1 MANNPTQLT
10 ILQDEIRR
18 RYDTLSKRLK
28 QVARYILDNSNSVAF
43 DTVASIAQQAD
54 VPPSTL
60 IRFANA
66 FGFSGFNEMKQMFK
80 QHLMEETANY
90 TERARLF
97 RQTTSDES
105 SPPETPT
112 EILNMFTM
120 VNNQALQQL
129 AMQTSSDD
137 LERAVALLGEAENI
151 YVIGLR
157 RSFSVA
163 SYLTYA
169 LRHLDRKAFLI
180 DGLGGMFTEQ
190 LSLVGPKD
198 VVVAVSFS
206 PYAREV
212 VELVE
217 LGAQRKARQI
227 AITDS
232 QVSPLAAF
240 SDVCFV
246 VREAQVDGFR
256 SQVASLCLAQT
267 LAVSLA
273 LNSSQESEAKQ
284 KAGDRL
290 PGVCYSAAQY
300 RPAGGSR
307 RPDKRSAIRH
317 KTGTVPEVPPRRRCA
332 CRAWGIWAYGRLP

>member
-97 RQTTSDES
+97 RQTTTDDAT
-105 SPPETPT
+105 PPETPT

-120 VNNQALQQL
+120 VNTQALQQL
-129 AMQTSSDD
+129 AMQTSGDD
-137 LERAVALLGEAENI
+137 LQRAVALLAEAENI

-163 SYLTYA
+163 YYLTYA

-273 LNSSQESEAKQ
+273 LNSSKDAETKQ
-284 KAGDRL
+284 LA
-290 PGVCYSAAQY
+290 
-300 RPAGGSR
+300 
-307 RPDKRSAIRH
+307 
-317 KTGTVPEVPPRRRCA
+317 
-332 CRAWGIWAYGRLP
+332 

>member
-97 RQTTSDES
+97 RQTTTDDAT
-105 SPPETPT
+105 PPETPT

-120 VNNQALQQL
+120 VNTQALQQL

-137 LERAVALLGEAENI
+137 LERAVALLGKAENI

-284 KAGDRL
+284 KA
-290 PGVCYSAAQY
+290 
-300 RPAGGSR
+300 
-307 RPDKRSAIRH
+307 
-317 KTGTVPEVPPRRRCA
+317 
-332 CRAWGIWAYGRLP
+332 

>member
-80 QHLMEETANY
+80 QHLTEETANY

-97 RQTTSDES
+97 RQTTTDDAT
-105 SPPETPT
+105 PPETPT

-120 VNNQALQQL
+120 VNTQALQQL
-129 AMQTSSDD
+129 AMQTSGDD
-137 LERAVALLGEAENI
+137 LQRAVALLAEAENI

-273 LNSSQESEAKQ
+273 LNSSKDAETKQ
-284 KAGDRL
+284 LA
-290 PGVCYSAAQY
+290 
-300 RPAGGSR
+300 
-307 RPDKRSAIRH
+307 
-317 KTGTVPEVPPRRRCA
+317 
-332 CRAWGIWAYGRLP
+332 

>member
-97 RQTTSDES
+97 RQTTTDDAT
-105 SPPETPT
+105 PPETPT

-120 VNNQALQQL
+120 VNTQALQQL
-129 AMQTSSDD
+129 AMQTSGDD
-137 LERAVALLGEAENI
+137 LQRAVALLAEAENI

-256 SQVASLCLAQT
+256 AQVASLCLAQT

-273 LNSSQESEAKQ
+273 LNSSKDAETKQ
-284 KAGDRL
+284 LA
-290 PGVCYSAAQY
+290 
-300 RPAGGSR
+300 
-307 RPDKRSAIRH
+307 
-317 KTGTVPEVPPRRRCA
+317 
-332 CRAWGIWAYGRLP
+332 

>member
-1 MANNPTQLT
+1 MSNNPTQLT
-10 ILQDEIRR
+10 ILQDQIRS

-43 DTVASIAQQAD
+43 DTVASIAQRAD

-66 FGFSGFNEMKQMFK
+66 FGFSGFYEMKQMFK
-80 QHLMEETANY
+80 QHLMEETASY

-97 RQTTSDES
+97 RQTSNDEMT
-105 SPPETPT
+105 PPETPT

-120 VNNQALQQL
+120 VNTQALQQL
-129 AMQTSSDD
+129 AMQTSGDD
-137 LERAVALLGEAENI
+137 LDRAVNLLLEAENI

-157 RSFSVA
+157 RSFSIA
-163 SYLTYA
+163 SYMTYA

-190 LSLVGPKD
+190 LSLVRPKD
-198 VVVAVSFS
+198 VVIAVSFS

-217 LGAQRKARQI
+217 LGAQRKAHQI
-227 AITDS
+227 TITDS
-232 QVSPLAAF
+232 LVSPLAAF

-246 VREAQVDGFR
+246 VREAHIDGFR
-256 SQVASLCLAQT
+256 SQIASLCLAQT

-273 LNSSQESEAKQ
+273 LKNSEETQA
-284 KAGDRL
+284 R
-290 PGVCYSAAQY
+290 
-300 RPAGGSR
+300 SR
-307 RPDKRSAIRH
+307 IISSS
-317 KTGTVPEVPPRRRCA
+317 
-332 CRAWGIWAYGRLP
+332 

>member
-1 MANNPTQLT
+1 MNNPTQLSL
-10 ILQDEIRR
+10 LQDEIRH
-18 RYDTLSKRLK
+18 RYETLSKRLK
-28 QVARYILDNSNSVAF
+28 QVARYILDNSNSIAF
-43 DTVASIAQQAD
+43 DTVASIAAQAS

-66 FGFSGFNEMKQMFK
+66 FGFSGFNEMKQVFR
-80 QHLMEETANY
+80 QHLMEETVNY

-97 RQTTSDES
+97 RQTSTDDNAA
-105 SPPETPT
+105 PENPA
-112 EILNMFTM
+112 EILNVFTM
-120 VNNQALQQL
+120 VNAQALQQL
-129 AMQTSSDD
+129 PAQIDAAQ
-137 LERAVALLGEAENI
+137 LEKAVELLKNAENI

-169 LRHLDRKAFLI
+169 LRHLERRAFLI

-190 LSLVGPKD
+190 LGMVKPKD
-198 VVVAVSFS
+198 VVIAISYS
-206 PYAREV
+206 PYAREAL
-212 VELVE
+212 ELVE
-217 LGAQRKARQI
+217 LGAKQGAQQI

-256 SQVASLCLAQT
+256 SQVASMCLAQT

-273 LNSSQESEAKQ
+273 LNNAKD
-284 KAGDRL
+284 A
-290 PGVCYSAAQY
+290 
-300 RPAGGSR
+300 
-307 RPDKRSAIRH
+307 
-317 KTGTVPEVPPRRRCA
+317 
-332 CRAWGIWAYGRLP
+332 

>member
-1 MANNPTQLT
+1 MANNPTQLS

-18 RYDTLSKRLK
+18 RYDDLSKRLK

-66 FGFSGFNEMKQMFK
+66 FGFSGFNEMKQMFR

-97 RQTTSDES
+97 RQTASEETSA
-105 SPPETPT
+105 PETPG
-112 EILNMFTM
+112 EILSMFTM
-120 VNNQALQQL
+120 VNSQALQQL
-129 AMQTSSDD
+129 AMQMAPED
-137 LERAVALLGEAENI
+137 LEKAVKLLAGAENI

-206 PYAREV
+206 PYSREV

-273 LNSSQESEAKQ
+273 LNNS
-284 KAGDRL
+284 
-290 PGVCYSAAQY
+290 
-300 RPAGGSR
+300 
-307 RPDKRSAIRH
+307 
-317 KTGTVPEVPPRRRCA
+317 KTTQQTA
-332 CRAWGIWAYGRLP
+332 

>member
-1 MANNPTQLT
+1 MPNNQTQLSL
-10 ILQDEIRR
+10 LQEDIRS

-43 DTVASIAQQAD
+43 DTVASIAQHAD

-66 FGFSGFNEMKQMFK
+66 FGFSGFNEMKQVFR
-80 QHLMEETANY
+80 QHLMEETVSY

-97 RQTTSDES
+97 RQS
-105 SPPETPT
+105 STQEGNAAPEKPA
-112 EILNMFTM
+112 EILNVFSM
-120 VNNQALQQL
+120 VNTQALQQL
-129 AMQTSSDD
+129 PAQIKPEMLDQ
-137 LERAVALLGEAENI
+137 AVALLSQAENI

-169 LRHLDRKAFLI
+169 LRHLERRAFLI
-180 DGLGGMFTEQ
+180 DGLGGMFSEQ
-190 LSLVGPKD
+190 LSMVSPND
-198 VVVAVSFS
+198 VVIAISYS
-206 PYAREV
+206 PYAQEAI
-212 VELVE
+212 ELVE
-217 LGAQRKARQI
+217 LGAKRGARQI

-256 SQVASLCLAQT
+256 SQVASMCLAQT

-273 LNSSQESEAKQ
+273 LTNV
-284 KAGDRL
+284 G
-290 PGVCYSAAQY
+290 
-300 RPAGGSR
+300 
-307 RPDKRSAIRH
+307 
-317 KTGTVPEVPPRRRCA
+317 
-332 CRAWGIWAYGRLP
+332 

>member
-97 RQTTSDES
+97 RQTTTDDAT
-105 SPPETPT
+105 PPETPT

-120 VNNQALQQL
+120 VNTQALQQL
-129 AMQTSSDD
+129 AMQTSGDD
-137 LERAVALLGEAENI
+137 LQRAVALLAEAENI

-273 LNSSQESEAKQ
+273 LNSSKDAEPKQ
-284 KAGDRL
+284 LA
-290 PGVCYSAAQY
+290 
-300 RPAGGSR
+300 
-307 RPDKRSAIRH
+307 
-317 KTGTVPEVPPRRRCA
+317 
-332 CRAWGIWAYGRLP
+332 

>member
-1 MANNPTQLT
+1 MANNPTQVS
-10 ILQDEIRR
+10 ILQDEIRS

-43 DTVASIAQQAD
+43 DTVASIARQAD

-66 FGFSGFNEMKQMFK
+66 FGFGGFNEMKQMFK

-97 RQTTSDES
+97 RQTAGEEASA
-105 SPPETPT
+105 PETPS

-120 VNNQALQQL
+120 VNGQALQQL
-129 AMQTSSDD
+129 AMQVVPEE

-169 LRHLDRKAFLI
+169 LRHLDRRAFLI

-190 LSLVGPKD
+190 LSMVGPKD

-206 PYAREV
+206 PYSKEV

-246 VREAQVDGFR
+246 VREAQIDGFR

-267 LAVSLA
+267 LAISLA
-273 LNSSQESEAKQ
+273 LGNS
-284 KAGDRL
+284 
-290 PGVCYSAAQY
+290 
-300 RPAGGSR
+300 
-307 RPDKRSAIRH
+307 
-317 KTGTVPEVPPRRRCA
+317 KTGQ
-332 CRAWGIWAYGRLP
+332 

>member
-105 SPPETPT
+105 STPETPT

-129 AMQTSSDD
+129 AMQTSSDE

-284 KAGDRL
+284 KA
-290 PGVCYSAAQY
+290 
-300 RPAGGSR
+300 
-307 RPDKRSAIRH
+307 
-317 KTGTVPEVPPRRRCA
+317 
-332 CRAWGIWAYGRLP
+332 

>member
-97 RQTTSDES
+97 RQTTTDDAT
-105 SPPETPT
+105 PPETPT

-120 VNNQALQQL
+120 VNTQALQQL
-129 AMQTSSDD
+129 AMQTSGDD
-137 LERAVALLGEAENI
+137 LQRAVALLAEAENI

-206 PYAREV
+206 PYARDV
-212 VELVE
+212 VELVA

-273 LNSSQESEAKQ
+273 LNSSKDAETKQ
-284 KAGDRL
+284 LA
-290 PGVCYSAAQY
+290 
-300 RPAGGSR
+300 
-307 RPDKRSAIRH
+307 
-317 KTGTVPEVPPRRRCA
+317 
-332 CRAWGIWAYGRLP
+332 

>member
-97 RQTTSDES
+97 RQTTTDDAT
-105 SPPETPT
+105 PPETPT

-120 VNNQALQQL
+120 VNTQALQQL
-129 AMQTSSDD
+129 AMQTSGED
-137 LERAVALLGEAENI
+137 LQRAVALLAEAENI

-180 DGLGGMFTEQ
+180 DGLGGMFSEQ

-273 LNSSQESEAKQ
+273 LNSSKDAETKQ
-284 KAGDRL
+284 LA
-290 PGVCYSAAQY
+290 
-300 RPAGGSR
+300 
-307 RPDKRSAIRH
+307 
-317 KTGTVPEVPPRRRCA
+317 
-332 CRAWGIWAYGRLP
+332 

>member
-1 MANNPTQLT
+1 MVNHPTQLG

-18 RYDTLSKRLK
+18 RYDSLSRRLK
-28 QVARYILDNSNSVAF
+28 QVAGYILDNSHSVAF

-80 QHLMEETANY
+80 QHVMEETANY
-90 TERARLF
+90 SERARLF
-97 RQTTSDES
+97 RQAAGDEA
-105 SPPETPT
+105 PAPETPA

-120 VNNQALQQL
+120 VNTQALQQL
-129 AMQTSSDD
+129 AMQTTASN
-137 LERAVALLGEAENI
+137 LEQAVALLAEAENI

-169 LRHLDRKAFLI
+169 LRHLDRKALLI

-190 LSLVGPKD
+190 LSLVGPRD
-198 VVVAVSFS
+198 VVVAISFS

-212 VELVE
+212 VELVQ
-217 LGAQRKARQI
+217 LGAQRKARLI

-273 LNSSQESEAKQ
+273 LNSSKEETTK
-284 KAGDRL
+284 G
-290 PGVCYSAAQY
+290 
-300 RPAGGSR
+300 
-307 RPDKRSAIRH
+307 
-317 KTGTVPEVPPRRRCA
+317 
-332 CRAWGIWAYGRLP
+332 

>member
-97 RQTTSDES
+97 RQTTTDDAT
-105 SPPETPT
+105 PPETPT
-112 EILNMFTM
+112 EILNLFTM
-120 VNNQALQQL
+120 VNTQALQQL
-129 AMQTSSDD
+129 AMQTSGDD
-137 LERAVALLGEAENI
+137 LQRAVALLAEAENI

-273 LNSSQESEAKQ
+273 LNSSKDAETKQ
-284 KAGDRL
+284 LA
-290 PGVCYSAAQY
+290 
-300 RPAGGSR
+300 
-307 RPDKRSAIRH
+307 
-317 KTGTVPEVPPRRRCA
+317 
-332 CRAWGIWAYGRLP
+332 

>member
-1 MANNPTQLT
+1 MANNPTQLS

-18 RYDTLSKRLK
+18 RYDELSKRLK

-66 FGFSGFNEMKQMFK
+66 FGFSGFNEMKQMFR

-97 RQTTSDES
+97 RQTASEETSA
-105 SPPETPT
+105 PETPG
-112 EILNMFTM
+112 EILSMFTM
-120 VNNQALQQL
+120 VNTQALQQL
-129 AMQTSSDD
+129 AMQMAPEE
-137 LERAVALLGEAENI
+137 LEKAVNLLAGAENI

-206 PYAREV
+206 PYSREV

-273 LNSSQESEAKQ
+273 LNNSK
-284 KAGDRL
+284 
-290 PGVCYSAAQY
+290 SAQQQTA
-300 RPAGGSR
+300 
-307 RPDKRSAIRH
+307 
-317 KTGTVPEVPPRRRCA
+317 
-332 CRAWGIWAYGRLP
+332 

>member
-1 MANNPTQLT
+1 MNNPTQLSL
-10 ILQDEIRR
+10 LQDEIRH
-18 RYDTLSKRLK
+18 RYETLSKRLK
-28 QVARYILDNSNSVAF
+28 QVARYILDNSNSIAF
-43 DTVASIAQQAD
+43 DTVASIAAQAS

-66 FGFSGFNEMKQMFK
+66 FGFSGFNEMKQVFR
-80 QHLMEETANY
+80 QHLMEETVNY

-97 RQTTSDES
+97 RQTSTDDNAA
-105 SPPETPT
+105 PENPA
-112 EILNMFTM
+112 EILNVFTM
-120 VNNQALQQL
+120 VNAQALQQL
-129 AMQTSSDD
+129 PAQIDTAQ
-137 LERAVALLGEAENI
+137 LEKAVELLKNAENI

-169 LRHLDRKAFLI
+169 LRHLERRAFLI

-190 LSLVGPKD
+190 LGMVKPKD
-198 VVVAVSFS
+198 VVIAISYS
-206 PYAREV
+206 PYAREAL
-212 VELVE
+212 ELVE
-217 LGAQRKARQI
+217 LGAKQGAQQI

-256 SQVASLCLAQT
+256 SQVASMCLAQT

-273 LNSSQESEAKQ
+273 LNNAKD
-284 KAGDRL
+284 A
-290 PGVCYSAAQY
+290 
-300 RPAGGSR
+300 
-307 RPDKRSAIRH
+307 
-317 KTGTVPEVPPRRRCA
+317 
-332 CRAWGIWAYGRLP
+332 

>member
-97 RQTTSDES
+97 RQTTTDDAT
-105 SPPETPT
+105 PPETPT

-120 VNNQALQQL
+120 VNTQALQQL
-129 AMQTSSDD
+129 AMQTSGDD
-137 LERAVALLGEAENI
+137 LQRAVALLAEAENI

-232 QVSPLAAF
+232 EVSPLAAF

-273 LNSSQESEAKQ
+273 LNSSKDAETKQ
-284 KAGDRL
+284 LA
-290 PGVCYSAAQY
+290 
-300 RPAGGSR
+300 
-307 RPDKRSAIRH
+307 
-317 KTGTVPEVPPRRRCA
+317 
-332 CRAWGIWAYGRLP
+332 

>member
-97 RQTTSDES
+97 RQTTTDDAT
-105 SPPETPT
+105 PPETPT

-120 VNNQALQQL
+120 VNTQALQQL
-129 AMQTSSDD
+129 AMQTSGDD
-137 LERAVALLGEAENI
+137 LQRAVALLAEAENI

-273 LNSSQESEAKQ
+273 LNSSKDAETKQ
-284 KAGDRL
+284 LA
-290 PGVCYSAAQY
+290 
-300 RPAGGSR
+300 
-307 RPDKRSAIRH
+307 
-317 KTGTVPEVPPRRRCA
+317 
-332 CRAWGIWAYGRLP
+332 

>member
-90 TERARLF
+90 AERARLF
-97 RQTTSDES
+97 RQTTTDDAT
-105 SPPETPT
+105 PPETPT

-120 VNNQALQQL
+120 VNTQALQQL
-129 AMQTSSDD
+129 AMQTSGDD
-137 LERAVALLGEAENI
+137 LQRAVALLAEAENI

-284 KAGDRL
+284 KA
-290 PGVCYSAAQY
+290 
-300 RPAGGSR
+300 
-307 RPDKRSAIRH
+307 
-317 KTGTVPEVPPRRRCA
+317 
-332 CRAWGIWAYGRLP
+332 

>member
-97 RQTTSDES
+97 RQTTTDDAT
-105 SPPETPT
+105 PPETPT

-120 VNNQALQQL
+120 VNTQALQQL
-129 AMQTSSDD
+129 AMQTSGDE
-137 LERAVALLGEAENI
+137 LQRAVALLAEAENI

-206 PYAREV
+206 PYALEV

-273 LNSSQESEAKQ
+273 LNSSKDSETKQ
-284 KAGDRL
+284 LA
-290 PGVCYSAAQY
+290 
-300 RPAGGSR
+300 
-307 RPDKRSAIRH
+307 
-317 KTGTVPEVPPRRRCA
+317 
-332 CRAWGIWAYGRLP
+332 

>member
-97 RQTTSDES
+97 RQTTTDDAT
-105 SPPETPT
+105 PPETPT

-120 VNNQALQQL
+120 VNTQALQQL
-129 AMQTSSDD
+129 AMQTSGDD
-137 LERAVALLGEAENI
+137 LQRAVALLAEAENI

-267 LAVSLA
+267 LAVSLE
-273 LNSSQESEAKQ
+273 LNSSKDAETKQ
-284 KAGDRL
+284 LA
-290 PGVCYSAAQY
+290 
-300 RPAGGSR
+300 
-307 RPDKRSAIRH
+307 
-317 KTGTVPEVPPRRRCA
+317 
-332 CRAWGIWAYGRLP
+332 

>member
-97 RQTTSDES
+97 RQTTTDDAT
-105 SPPETPT
+105 PPETPT

-120 VNNQALQQL
+120 VNTQALQQL
-129 AMQTSSDD
+129 AMQTSGDD
-137 LERAVALLGEAENI
+137 LQHAVALLAEAENI

-273 LNSSQESEAKQ
+273 LNSSKDAETKQ
-284 KAGDRL
+284 LA
-290 PGVCYSAAQY
+290 
-300 RPAGGSR
+300 
-307 RPDKRSAIRH
+307 
-317 KTGTVPEVPPRRRCA
+317 
-332 CRAWGIWAYGRLP
+332 